1 MSQHIF
7 SIVTLC
13 LQRKNSNK
21 KTLNKNCAKW
31 ERYGL
36 EEKKKDILVCRQ
48 NFRPRVEGNRRG
60 LK

>member
-31 ERYGL
+31 ERNGL
-36 EEKKKDILVCRQ
+36 EEKKKIFLFVDKISGPV
-48 NFRPRVEGNRRG
+48 
-60 LK
+60 LKAIAEV